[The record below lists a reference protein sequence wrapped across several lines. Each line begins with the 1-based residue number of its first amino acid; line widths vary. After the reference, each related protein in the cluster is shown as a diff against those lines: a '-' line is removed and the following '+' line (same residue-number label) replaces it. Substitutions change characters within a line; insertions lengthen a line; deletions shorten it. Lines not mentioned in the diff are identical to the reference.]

1 MKTVWVVHSL
11 YRQITVLKELVLW
24 LSQTHMTSRLLVLD
38 LHAASFTVMSDIT
51 EFVQVKWSNTGK
63 RSSFA
68 S

>member
-11 YRQITVLKELVLW
+11 YRQVMVLRELVLW
-24 LSQTHMTSRLLVLD
+24 LSHIHMTSWILVLD

-51 EFVQVKWSNTGK
+51 KFVQVTRSNAEK
-63 RSSFA
+63 RSCFA